1 MINAR
6 TIRKLN
12 ENDGLTLRNGKP
24 ITYKS
29 GWQVADYG
37 VEAHSPEE
45 AIIIVRRMGGNCS
58 VWLCDGIYYID
69 HSYRVNTKRE
79 AMSIGREHN
88 QISVLCWRNMTLAY
102 C

>member
-1 MINAR
+1 MINVR

-12 ENDGLTLRNGKP
+12 NNDGLTLKNGKK
-24 ITYKS
+24 INYKS

-37 VEAHSPEE
+37 VKAHSPEE
-45 AIIIVRRMGGNCS
+45 AIIIVRRMGGNCG
-58 VWLCDGIYYID
+58 VWLEDGIYYID
-69 HSYRVNTKRE
+69 HSFRVNTKRE